1 MSEICANFVL
11 KYRRRMKYTLIISY
25 WVLSIL
31 LVAFVLVSFGYRFME
46 ALFIASLFLP
56 GALAVKCIFSKISFK
71 DKTKGILDA
80 SYVVLGII
88 VLEVLMFILA
98 HWCVS
103 RIRLGSFSDYNHD
116 WTQPPIMYNPVFIAI
131 IIAALSVGC
140 YFYEK
145 WLEIKFP
152 SEEKP
157 VTFLSD
163 RKTISLMRAEILYIE
178 SNDSITT
185 VYAIQGRSF
194 KNKTPISQWE
204 NYLGEGFLRIHR
216 SYLVNVEHITDHD
229 IESVKIVGV
238 ELPVSRKYRGT
249 VKAL

>member
-1 MSEICANFVL
+1 
-11 KYRRRMKYTLIISY
+11 MKYTLIISF

-46 ALFIASLFLP
+46 SLFIASLFLP
-56 GALAVKCIFSKISFK
+56 GALAAKYIFSKISFT
-71 DKTKGILDA
+71 DKKKGILDA
-80 SYVVLGII
+80 SYIILSII

-116 WTQPPIMYNPVFIAI
+116 WTQPPIMNNPVFLAI
-131 IIAALSVGC
+131 IISALSVGC
-140 YFYEK
+140 YFFEK

-163 RKTISLMRAEILYIE
+163 RKTVSLLRAEILYIE

-185 VYAIQGRSF
+185 VYAIDERSF
-194 KNKTPISQWE
+194 RNKTPISQWE
-204 NYLGEGFLRIHR
+204 NHLGEGFLRIHR
-216 SYLVNVEHITDHD
+216 SYLVNVGYITGHD
-229 IESVKIVGV
+229 IESVSIGDV
-238 ELPVSRKYRGT
+238 ELPVSRKYRGN
-249 VKAL
+249 VKSL

>member
-1 MSEICANFVL
+1 
-11 KYRRRMKYTLIISY
+11 MKYTLIISY
-25 WVLSIL
+25 WILSIL

-46 ALFIASLFLP
+46 SLFIASLFLP
-56 GALAVKCIFSKISFK
+56 GALAVRFLFPKLSFK
-71 DKTKGILDA
+71 DKTMGILNA
-80 SYVVLGII
+80 SYITLGVI

-116 WTQPPIMYNPVFIAI
+116 WMQPSIMYNPVFIAI
-131 IIAALSVGC
+131 IITALSVGC
-140 YFYEK
+140 FFFEK
-145 WLEIKFP
+145 WLDKRYP

-163 RKTISLMRAEILYIE
+163 RKQISLMRNEILYIE

-185 VYAIQGRSF
+185 VYATQGRSF

-204 NYLGEGFLRIHR
+204 NYLGEGYLRIHR
-216 SYLVNVEHITDHD
+216 SYLVNIDYITDHSID
-229 IESVKIVGV
+229 SVIIDGA
-238 ELPVSRKYRGT
+238 ELPVSRKYRGS
-249 VKAL
+249 VKSL

>member
-1 MSEICANFVL
+1 ML
-11 KYRRRMKYTLIISY
+11 TISY
-25 WVLSIL
+25 WILSIL

-46 ALFIASLFLP
+46 SLFIASLFLP
-56 GALAVKCIFSKISFK
+56 GALAVKFLFPKLSFK
-71 DKTKGILDA
+71 DKMKGILNA
-80 SYVVLGII
+80 SYITLGVI

-103 RIRLGSFSDYNHD
+103 RIRLGSFSDYKHD
-116 WTQPPIMYNPVFIAI
+116 WMQPSIMYNPVFIAI

-140 YFYEK
+140 YFFEK
-145 WLEIKFP
+145 WLDKRYP

-163 RKTISLMRAEILYIE
+163 RKQVSLMRNEILYIE

-185 VYAIQGRSF
+185 VYATQDRSF

-204 NYLGEGFLRIHR
+204 NYLGEGYLRIHR
-216 SYLVNVEHITDHD
+216 SYLVNIDYITDHNID
-229 IESVKIVGV
+229 SVIIDGT
-238 ELPVSRKYRGT
+238 ELPVSRKYRGS
-249 VKAL
+249 VKSL

>member
-1 MSEICANFVL
+1 
-11 KYRRRMKYTLIISY
+11 MKYLLTISY
-25 WVLSIL
+25 WILSIL

-46 ALFIASLFLP
+46 SLFIASLFLP
-56 GALAVKCIFSKISFK
+56 GALAVKFLFPKLSFK
-71 DKTKGILDA
+71 DKMKGILNA
-80 SYVVLGII
+80 SYITLGVI

-103 RIRLGSFSDYNHD
+103 RIRLGSFSDYKHD
-116 WTQPPIMYNPVFIAI
+116 WMQPSIMYNPVFIAI

-140 YFYEK
+140 YFFEK
-145 WLEIKFP
+145 WLDKRYP

-163 RKTISLMRAEILYIE
+163 RKQVSLMRNEILYIE

-185 VYAIQGRSF
+185 VYATQDRSF

-204 NYLGEGFLRIHR
+204 NYLGEGYLRIHR
-216 SYLVNVEHITDHD
+216 SYLVNIDYITDHNID
-229 IESVKIVGV
+229 SVIIDGT
-238 ELPVSRKYRGT
+238 ELPVSRKYRGS
-249 VKAL
+249 VKSL

>member
-1 MSEICANFVL
+1 M
-11 KYRRRMKYTLIISY
+11 IISY
-25 WVLSIL
+25 WALSIL

-56 GALAVKCIFSKISFK
+56 GALAVKFVFSKISFK

-88 VLEVLMFILA
+88 VLEVLLFILA

-116 WTQPPIMYNPVFIAI
+116 WTQPPIMYNPVFITI

-140 YFYEK
+140 FFYEK
-145 WLEIKFP
+145 WLEMKFP
-152 SEEKP
+152 SEENP

-163 RKTISLMRAEILYIE
+163 RKTVSLMRAEILYIE

-229 IESVKIVGV
+229 IESVNIGGF
-238 ELPVSRKYRGT
+238 ELPVSRKYRGI
-249 VKAL
+249 VKALPDPGTGLPSTGFDNVP

>member
-1 MSEICANFVL
+1 
-11 KYRRRMKYTLIISY
+11 MKYTLIISY
-25 WVLSIL
+25 WILSIL

-46 ALFIASLFLP
+46 SLFIASLFLP
-56 GALAVKCIFSKISFK
+56 GALAVRFLFPKLSFK
-71 DKTKGILDA
+71 DKTMGILNA
-80 SYVVLGII
+80 SYITLGVI

-116 WTQPPIMYNPVFIAI
+116 WMQPSIMYNPVFIAI

-140 YFYEK
+140 FFFEK
-145 WLEIKFP
+145 WLDKRYP

-163 RKTISLMRAEILYIE
+163 RKQISLMRNEILYIE

-185 VYAIQGRSF
+185 VYATQGRSF

-204 NYLGEGFLRIHR
+204 NYLGEGYLRIHR
-216 SYLVNVEHITDHD
+216 SYLVNIDYITDHNID
-229 IESVKIVGV
+229 SVIIDGT
-238 ELPVSRKYRGT
+238 ELPVSRKYRGS
-249 VKAL
+249 VKSL

>member
-1 MSEICANFVL
+1 ML
-11 KYRRRMKYTLIISY
+11 TISY
-25 WVLSIL
+25 WILSIL
-31 LVAFVLVSFGYRFME
+31 LVAFVLVSLGYRFME
-46 ALFIASLFLP
+46 SLFIASLFLP
-56 GALAVKCIFSKISFK
+56 GALAVKFLFPKLSFK
-71 DKTKGILDA
+71 NKTKGILNA
-80 SYVVLGII
+80 SYITLGVI

-116 WTQPPIMYNPVFIAI
+116 WMQPSIMYNPVFIAI

-140 YFYEK
+140 YFFEK
-145 WLEIKFP
+145 WLDKRYP

-163 RKTISLMRAEILYIE
+163 RKQVSLMRNEILYIE

-185 VYAIQGRSF
+185 VYATQDRSF

-204 NYLGEGFLRIHR
+204 NYLGEGYLRIHR
-216 SYLVNVEHITDHD
+216 SYLVNIDYITDHNID
-229 IESVKIVGV
+229 SVIIDGT
-238 ELPVSRKYRGT
+238 ELPVSRKYRGS
-249 VKAL
+249 VKSL